1 MNITLIG
8 LDIAKEVFQLCGVD
22 EKGKVLLKKRLRRHQ
37 LLSYVAQLPAMM
49 IVMEACGGANHW
61 AREFRALG
69 HEVKLIAP
77 QFVKPFVKGNKTD
90 EKDAEAIAEAASRKE
105 MRFVSAKTLEQQ
117 DWQSV
122 LRGREN
128 VVEMRTKLCNHVR
141 GLLAEYGIVVQMGV
155 HQLRKRLPPLFDLAQ
170 DNGLTPMMKKLLR
183 HQYEMLLMFD
193 KELARCDQ
201 ELRALSRSSEVCER
215 LMTIPGIGVITAVSL
230 VSAIGNGSVFK
241 NGRHF
246 AAYVGLVPKQ
256 RSSGGR
262 EQLLGISK
270 RGDHRLRRLLVQGAR
285 SVLLRAGEKT
295 DPMSRWITTLETRK
309 HHNKVCV
316 ALANKNARIALA
328 LIKSGESYHV
338 AA

>member
-22 EKGKVLLKKRLRRHQ
+22 EKGKVLIKKRLRRHQ
-37 LLSYVAQLPAMM
+37 LLSYVAQLPVVT

-61 AREFRALG
+61 AREFSALG
-69 HEVKLIAP
+69 HQVKLIAP
-77 QFVKPFVKGNKTD
+77 QFVKPFVKGNKND
-90 EKDAEAIAEAASRKE
+90 EKDAEAIAEAASRAE

-122 LRGREN
+122 LRAREN
-128 VVEMRTKLCNHVR
+128 VIEMRTKLCNHVR
-141 GLLAEYGIVVQMGV
+141 GLLAEYGIVLRMGV
-155 HQLRKRLPPLFDLAQ
+155 HHLRKQLPSLFDLAK
-170 DNGLTPMMKKLLR
+170 DNGLTPMIKKLLN
-183 HQYEMLLMFD
+183 HHYEMLLVFD
-193 KELARCDQ
+193 KEVAHGDQ
-201 ELRALSRSSEVCER
+201 VLKELSTSSEVCER

-230 VSAIGNGSVFK
+230 VSTIGNGSVFK

-256 RSSGGR
+256 RSSGER

-270 RGDHRLRRLLVQGAR
+270 RGDRHLRKLLVQGAR
-285 SVLLRAGEKT
+285 SVLMRAGKKT
-295 DPMSRWITTLETRK
+295 DKTSRWITTLDTRM
-309 HHNKVCV
+309 HQNKVCV